1 MAVPKITDAKIRS
14 WLGATYAGRG
24 LAYYRNGQVV
34 GYHWTGQK
42 LIGRVQGS
50 EPRPY
55 RVTIRFAGQYLD
67 EGCSCPMGGGCKH
80 VAALLY
86 AAMNEKPS
94 PTARPGSR
102 KKAPALA
109 AQLKQLDKT
118 DLIALVQTLLD
129 QEPALEAV
137 VHSRLLV
144 LGAATLPPDDLRDRV
159 RQLVERLQLSLND
172 DDYGYDDDADYE
184 YDDAAWD
191 DLDAL
196 VEQAK
201 TLLGE
206 RRYEAAHNLLSAVL
220 SELMLAAGQSGSGE
234 EFRDVLDSATQH
246 LLTCWQAL
254 PPDDQRRASALR
266 LAFEVLAWDVSF
278 GGSDLR
284 TAIEK
289 ALVRAATPGE
299 REALREWIA
308 LARRQAPTS
317 RRDAYTGD
325 WVNKSWRE
333 LDQKLAGGERIGQR
347 TAAKKVR
354 PAAQKARSVNAAAG

>member
-1 MAVPKITDAKIRS
+1 MAVPKITDAKIKS
-14 WLGATYAGRG
+14 WLGTTYAGRG

-34 GYHWTGQK
+34 GYQWSGQK
-42 LIGRVQGS
+42 LTGRVQGS

-94 PTARPGSR
+94 PAARPGSG

-109 AQLKQLDKT
+109 AQLKQLDKA
-118 DLIALVQTLLD
+118 DLIALVQALLD
-129 QEPALEAV
+129 QEPALAAV
-137 VHSRLLV
+137 VQSRLLV
-144 LGAATLPPDDLRDRV
+144 LGAATLPPEDLRDRV
-159 RQLVERLQLSLND
+159 RQLVERLPLSLHD
-172 DDYGYDDDADYE
+172 DDYGYDDDDDE

-196 VEQAK
+196 MEQAK

-220 SELMLAAGQSGSGE
+220 SELMLAAGQSGGGE
-234 EFRDVLDSATQH
+234 ELRDVLDSATQH

-254 PPDDQRRASALR
+254 PPDHQRRASALR
-266 LAFEVLAWDVSF
+266 LAFEVLAWEVSF
-278 GGSDLR
+278 GGSGLQ

-289 ALVRAATPGE
+289 ALVGAATPGE

-308 LARRQAPTS
+308 LARRQAQTG
-317 RRDAYTGD
+317 RHDAYTRD
-325 WVNKSWRE
+325 WVNKSWTK
-333 LDQKLAGGERIGQR
+333 LDQKLAGDERLGQR
-347 TAAKKVR
+347 TAGKKVR
-354 PAAQKARSVNAAAG
+354 PAARKAKPVRAAAG